1 MSLVLSGAKKI
12 PVSEAEVLKREAKD
26 EKEIFGIIR
35 PVVEKMASIAKQYV
49 PLNQVTPIFLVGGAT
64 NFEDFVPT
72 FSKVMGHSILR
83 PDYPQFVTPLG
94 IAMFD

>member
-1 MSLVLSGAKKI
+1 M
-12 PVSEAEVLKREAKD
+12 
-26 EKEIFGIIR
+26 IFGIIR

-49 PLNQVTPIFLVGGAT
+49 CVNQGAPVFLVGGAT

-72 FSKVMGHSILR
+72 FSKVMEHPVLR